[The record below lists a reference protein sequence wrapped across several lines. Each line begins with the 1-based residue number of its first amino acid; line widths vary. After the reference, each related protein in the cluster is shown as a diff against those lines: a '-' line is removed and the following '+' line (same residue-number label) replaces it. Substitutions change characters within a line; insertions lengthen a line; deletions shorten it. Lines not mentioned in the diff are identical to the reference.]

1 MIEYLNVSYIDGGI
15 NVMLSIDVNDGKI
28 SYNLA
33 DLFTRIIND
42 TNANED
48 IVIKKIKENFG
59 IYD

>member
-1 MIEYLNVSYIDGGI
+1 MIEYLNVSYTDGGI

-28 SYNLA
+28 CYNLA

-48 IVIKKIKENFG
+48 IVIKKIKENFR